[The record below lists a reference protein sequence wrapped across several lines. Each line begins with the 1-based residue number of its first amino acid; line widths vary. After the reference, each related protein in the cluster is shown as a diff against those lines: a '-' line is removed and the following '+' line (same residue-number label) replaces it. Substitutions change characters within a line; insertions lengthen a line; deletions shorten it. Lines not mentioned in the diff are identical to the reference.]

1 MLEIFLFAL
10 AMMYSPGPVNMLSL
24 FAGVSDY
31 GWRALRFCAGVGVA
45 MCLLFIV
52 TGYLGSSFMTEAL
65 QGVAALAGGSYIA
78 YLALKIIKASF
89 QVQKANNTPQNL
101 TFVAGFLM
109 QLTNPKAM
117 VAVLPI
123 VTVQFPNAHV
133 EGAMILLMSMML
145 GAMAG
150 GAPAS
155 YFVAGNRLKQAVLN
169 PTIMSWLQRV
179 MGVMLLFL
187 AVEFLISGLSMLA
200 QGDNLLSKLAVKV

>member
-45 MCLLFIV
+45 MCLLFII
-52 TGYLGSSFMTEAL
+52 TGYVGSSFMTNAL
-65 QGVAALAGGSYIA
+65 QGVAALIGGSYIA
-78 YLALKIIKASF
+78 YLALKVIKASF
-89 QVQKANNTPQNL
+89 QAQKAGNTPQNL
-101 TFVAGFLM
+101 TFVSGFLM
-109 QLTNPKAM
+109 QLSNPKAM

-133 EGAMILLMSMML
+133 EGLMILLMSMML

-155 YFVAGNRLKQAVLN
+155 YFIAGNQLKQAVLN
-169 PTIMSWLQRV
+169 PTIMGWLQRV
-179 MGVMLLFL
+179 MGVMLLGL
-187 AVEFLISGLSMLA
+187 AAEFIK
-200 QGDNLLSKLAVKV
+200 QGVLLLW

>member
-45 MCLLFIV
+45 MCLLFVV

-65 QGVAALAGGSYIA
+65 QGAAALAGGSYIA

-89 QVQKANNTPQNL
+89 IAQKAANTPHNL
-101 TFVAGFLM
+101 TFVSGFLM

-117 VAVLPI
+117 IAVLPI
-123 VTVQFPNAHV
+123 VTVQFPSAHV
-133 EGAMILLMSMML
+133 EGVMILLMSIIL
-145 GAMAG
+145 GTMAG

-155 YFVAGNRLKQAVLN
+155 YFVAGYQLKQAVLN
-169 PTIMSWLQRV
+169 PIAMRWLQRV
-179 MGVMLLFL
+179 MGGMLLFL
-187 AVEFLISGLSMLA
+187 AFDFLRNGLTML
-200 QGDNLLSKLAVKV
+200 L